1 MRVPTYEGEV
11 KLSPEGPAVMGNVA
25 QAGQVGKA
33 ISEFG
38 ETGAK
43 IAGVFQRQ
51 INEARDYNTLTEMQ
65 ELSRLHL
72 NEAMD
77 ELKKDPANAE
87 NWKGNF
93 MVTAQHKF
101 REISELAADR
111 PDALAMFKRHWA
123 TLYPD
128 KLQQITAAGTKQE
141 ILNFGGNVEKKYPQY
156 IDFYL
161 QEPDD
166 LGQARVKGELFGLI
180 SGGEAAGLI
189 HPDKAEKLRQ
199 GFGRSVLLRQAQ
211 KEAVANPQALLE
223 KLREPEKHFPGMSDD
238 DALSL
243 SGQASGQL
251 HRLQGAN
258 NVKAMQMFEAGTLT
272 TPQVKEMRDRGD
284 LSLAHAETY
293 EALIEGK
300 AKNAENK
307 SHPDTWVKLNDD
319 ILQGRGDRDGVL
331 RARADGRLSSQ
342 DTVHLLANQARFSAK
357 EDKADDWWVKTAMQQ
372 GKVMLAGGK
381 LDPFGNPEETPAY
394 FKFAFALK
402 KRVEAERLTG
412 EAIPKAAAEIIA
424 PLAADKLH
432 SNIFTRNPKE
442 QKDPWY
448 KFWSS
453 GKPQAAQPG
462 KKPTGPAPYRG
473 DITGNEIFDPSWRA
487 K

>member
-1 MRVPTYEGEV
+1 MRVPTYEGEAR
-11 KLSPEGPAVMGNVA
+11 LPAEGGAVMGNVA
-25 QAGQVGKA
+25 QAGMVGK
-33 ISEFG
+33 SLKQLG
-38 ETGAK
+38 E
-43 IAGVFQRQ
+43 AGM
-51 INEARDYNTLTEMQ
+51 ELATAMKHAADYDALTEMQ
-65 ELSRLHL
+65 EQSRLHL
-72 NEAMD
+72 NESMD

-87 NWKGNF
+87 NWKGSF
-93 MVTAQHKF
+93 MVTAQHKL
-101 REISELAADR
+101 REISELAAGR
-111 PDALAMFKRHWA
+111 PEALAAFKRHWSK
-123 TLYPD
+123 LYPD
-128 KLQQITAAGTKQE
+128 KLQQITSAADQQQ
-141 ILNFGGNVEKKYPQY
+141 ILNFAGNAVQREPKYV
-156 IDFYL
+156 DLYL
-161 QEPDD
+161 QETDD
-166 LGQARVKGELFGLI
+166 LGRARVKGEYIGMI
-180 SGGEAAGLI
+180 TGGEAAGLI

-199 GFGRSVLLRQAQ
+199 GFDRSVLVRSAQ

-223 KLREPEKHFPGMSDD
+223 KLREPEKHFPGMSPD

-251 HRLQGAN
+251 HRLQGEN
-258 NVKAMQMFEAGTLT
+258 SVKAMQMFEAGTLT
-272 TPQVKEMRDRGD
+272 TPQVREMRDRGD

-300 AKNAENK
+300 AKNQENK

-319 ILQGRGDRDGVL
+319 ILQGRGDRDSVL
-331 RARADGRLSSQ
+331 KARADGRLSSQ

-372 GKVMLAGGK
+372 GKVMLAGGR

-402 KRVEAERLTG
+402 KRVEEERLTG

-442 QKDPWY
+442 QKEPWY

-462 KKPTGPAPYRG
+462 KKPTSPAPYRG